1 MVGVIII
8 MLIAAIICSVAV
20 VYIQKTCPDISGWAI
35 WLYTVSVGIL
45 ASSVLVLIESDKPS
59 ALDVYREKTE
69 LVVYSKND
77 VPYDSLVV
85 FKVTPKNEE

>member
-1 MVGVIII
+1 MVGVVII

-20 VYIQKTCPDISGWAI
+20 VYIQKTCPDISGWVL
-35 WLYTVSVGIL
+35 WFYTVSIGIL
-45 ASSVLVLIESDKPS
+45 VSSVIALIDSDRSS

>member
-1 MVGVIII
+1 MTGVIII
-8 MLIAAIICSVAV
+8 MLIAAIICGIAVA
-20 VYIQKTCPDISGWAI
+20 YIQKTCPDISGWAI
-35 WLYTVSVGIL
+35 WFYTVSVGIL
-45 ASSVLVLIESDKPS
+45 VSSVIVLIDSDRPS

-85 FKVTPKNEE
+85 FKVIPKNEE